1 MLMKYPL
8 LALIAAGIILLAGC
22 VSDQNPS
29 DAALLLD
36 DKVVQYKSS
45 SCGCCGGHAS
55 YLKGKGFDIED
66 VPTED
71 MGAIKERYGV
81 PRNLESCH
89 TEIIGGYFVE
99 GHMPIEA
106 IEKLL
111 SERPD
116 IRGIALPGMPSGS
129 PGMPG
134 PKTEPWTIY
143 AVNKDGSVG
152 EFMVV

>member
-1 MLMKYPL
+1 
-8 LALIAAGIILLAGC
+8 
-22 VSDQNPS
+22 
-29 DAALLLD
+29 
-36 DKVVQYKSS
+36 
-45 SCGCCGGHAS
+45 
-55 YLKGKGFDIED
+55 
-66 VPTED
+66 